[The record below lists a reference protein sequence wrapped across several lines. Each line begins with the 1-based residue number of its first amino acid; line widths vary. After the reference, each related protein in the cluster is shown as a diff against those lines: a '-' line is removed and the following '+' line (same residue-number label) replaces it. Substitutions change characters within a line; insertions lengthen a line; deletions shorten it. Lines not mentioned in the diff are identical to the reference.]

1 MSGLET
7 RCMSLPE
14 AGTDD
19 PAQPASLP
27 TGFQCGDLQELARSA
42 SGRYLYQGNFTR
54 GAFHFPGDLF
64 LRSDPKPPGAE

>member
-1 MSGLET
+1 
-7 RCMSLPE
+7 MSLPE

-27 TGFQCGDLQELARSA
+27 TGFQCGDLQELAVLDLGVTCMWGISPA
-42 SGRYLYQGNFTR
+42 GL
-54 GAFHFPGDLF
+54 FHFPGDLF

>member
-1 MSGLET
+1 MS
-7 RCMSLPE
+7 MPE

-19 PAQPASLP
+19 PAQPAFLP
-27 TGFQCGDLQELARSA
+27 TGSQCGDLQEFARSG
-42 SGRYLYQGNFTR
+42 SGRDLYVGIFTR